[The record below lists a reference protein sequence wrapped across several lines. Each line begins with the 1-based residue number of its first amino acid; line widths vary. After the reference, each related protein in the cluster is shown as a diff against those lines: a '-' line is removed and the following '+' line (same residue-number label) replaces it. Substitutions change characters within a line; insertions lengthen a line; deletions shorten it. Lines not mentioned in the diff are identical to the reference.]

1 MPSSTPAKLAF
12 CAIWLPHLRA
22 ARRDSSSR
30 TEEALVVAQKVV
42 EGNPSLLRD
51 QNPLAYLCVD
61 DELLLAVAEVERN
74 QDEQSSSVVLSG
86 DAWNLFPWS

>member
-1 MPSSTPAKLAF
+1 
-12 CAIWLPHLRA
+12 
-22 ARRDSSSR
+22 
-30 TEEALVVAQKVV
+30 
-42 EGNPSLLRD
+42 
-51 QNPLAYLCVD
+51 LAYLCVD